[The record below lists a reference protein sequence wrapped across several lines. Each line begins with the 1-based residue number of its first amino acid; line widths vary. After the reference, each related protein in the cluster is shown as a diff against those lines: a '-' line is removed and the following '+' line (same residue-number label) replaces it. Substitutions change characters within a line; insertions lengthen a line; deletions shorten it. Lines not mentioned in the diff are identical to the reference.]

1 MTEAHS
7 SEAITR
13 GVRVEVESFYD
24 AERSAPQDRY
34 YFFAYRVRITNHGV
48 ERVQLLRRHW
58 RITDADGSVQDVEGP
73 GVVGRQPVLEPGQ
86 TFEYTSFCPL
96 RTPLGWMEGEYEM
109 AAPGGEMFSAAI
121 ARFSLEV
128 PHAVN

>member
-1 MTEAHS
+1 MTEGRT
-7 SEAITR
+7 SEAVTR

-34 YFFAYRVRITNHGV
+34 YFFAYRVRITNDGT
-48 ERVQLLRRHW
+48 ERLQLMRRHW

-86 TFEYTSFCPL
+86 SFEYTSFCPL

-109 AAPGGEMFSAAI
+109 AGAGGEKFSAAI
-121 ARFSLEV
+121 GRFALEV

>member
-1 MTEAHS
+1 MTEERA
-7 SEAITR
+7 SEAVTR
-13 GVRVEVESFYD
+13 GVRVEVESSYD

-34 YFFAYRVRITNHGV
+34 YFFAYRVRITNEGG

-73 GVVGRQPVLEPGQ
+73 GVVGKQPVLEPGQ
-86 TFEYTSFCPL
+86 WFEYTSFCPL
-96 RTPLGWMEGEYEM
+96 RTQLGWMEGEYEM
-109 AAPGGEMFSAAI
+109 VTAAGERFSAAI
-121 ARFSLEV
+121 GRFTLEV

>member
-1 MTEAHS
+1 MTEERS
-7 SEAITR
+7 SEAVTR

-24 AERSAPQDRY
+24 ADRSAPQDRY
-34 YFFAYRVRITNHGV
+34 YFFAYRVRITNGSG

-86 TFEYTSFCPL
+86 SFEYTSFCPL
-96 RTPLGWMEGEYEM
+96 RTPLGWMEGEYEL
-109 AAPGGEMFSAAI
+109 AAAGGEKFSAAI
-121 ARFSLEV
+121 GRFTLEV

>member
-1 MTEAHS
+1 MSDRT
-7 SEAITR
+7 TR
-13 GVRVEVESFYD
+13 GIRVQVASLYVP
-24 AERSAPQDRY
+24 ERSSPEDGY
-34 YFFAYRVRITNHGV
+34 YFFAYRVRITNEGG

-58 RITDADGSVQDVEGP
+58 RISDADGSVQDVEGP
-73 GVVGRQPVLEPGQ
+73 GVVGKQPVLEPGQ
-86 TFEYTSFCPL
+86 WFEYTSFCPL